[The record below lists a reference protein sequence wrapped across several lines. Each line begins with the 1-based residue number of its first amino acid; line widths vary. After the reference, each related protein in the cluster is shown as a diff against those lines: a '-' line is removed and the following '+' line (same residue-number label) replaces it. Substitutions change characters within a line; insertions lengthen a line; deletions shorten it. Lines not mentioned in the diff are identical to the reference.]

1 MTLRAPDV
9 SSILNLTTDAGRA
22 LLDLLATQQAT
33 IIAYGNV
40 FKLLMYLTLA
50 TLPFLIL
57 IGSVRSAQSLSDGS
71 EAHAFE

>member
-1 MTLRAPDV
+1 V

-57 IGSVRSAQSLSDGS
+57 FGSARSARSLSDGS